1 MARDPAQ
8 RRLARILSD
17 EDYGPK
23 LARLRGEDE
32 RQVLRLIEENRGKE
46 ARKAILTLD
55 ERRREQQ
62 REQRRIARESRERPP
77 IRRVSVRTREQRE
90 SEAVRRIIAVFG
102 RKAKEPNVRRN
113 VGYMTDDE
121 LDFAAVADEDGLTLR
136 ASGPA
141 TRTDARGK
149 DINPFWYH

>member
-1 MARDPAQ
+1 MARDPAE

-17 EDYGPK
+17 EEYGPK

-62 REQRRIARESRERPP
+62 RERRIARHSREQPP
-77 IRRVSVRTREQRE
+77 IRRVTVRNREQRE
-90 SEAVRRIIAVFG
+90 RDAVRRILSVFG
-102 RKAKEPNVRRN
+102 RKAREPSVRRN
-113 VGYMTDDE
+113 VSLMTDDE
-121 LDFAAVADEDGLTLR
+121 LDYTAIADEDGLVRR
-136 ASGPA
+136 ASEPA
-141 TRTDARGK
+141 TRQDNAGK
-149 DINPFWYH
+149 DVNPFWYH